1 MCSSDL
7 NSQRVAP
14 TTQDS
19 EMVDI
24 TEEASSPKTLSS
36 EQPRTRPIRQPIITR
51 DQYDGVDSDDET
63 DIEDQEDDES
73 DDEQP
78 QIVGDV
84 EIDME
89 EEEAEF
95 LEFSKQVLGITDDQW
110 NEIVR
115 DRKNRGGED
124 ARISYLDIFDVF
136 S

>member
-1 MCSSDL
+1 MPSYYS

-14 TTQDS
+14 TAMDS
-19 EMVDI
+19 EMVDT
-24 TEEASSPKTLSS
+24 TEEATSPKTPSS
-36 EQPRTRPIRQPIITR
+36 EQPCTRPIRQPIIPR
-51 DQYDGVDSDDET
+51 DKYDGVDSDDET
-63 DIEDQEDDES
+63 DIEDQQDDES

-115 DRKNRGGED
+115 DRQDRGGED
-124 ARISYLDIFDVF
+124 ARISY
-136 S
+136 ST